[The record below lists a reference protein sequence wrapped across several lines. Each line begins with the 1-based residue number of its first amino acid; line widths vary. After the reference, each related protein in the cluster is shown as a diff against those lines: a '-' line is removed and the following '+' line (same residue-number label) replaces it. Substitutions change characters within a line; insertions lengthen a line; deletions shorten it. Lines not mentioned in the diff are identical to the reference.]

1 MEPPQTPRRGE
12 RAHTRAAEQ
21 LDDALERE
29 RDLVVRA
36 DAAAGTSGEEH
47 AAGELEHARNRVAA
61 REAWLV
67 WTERQDGV
75 TRHGR

>member
-1 MEPPQTPRRGE
+1 MGPPPTPRRGE
-12 RAHTRAAEQ
+12 EAHTRAVEQ
-21 LDDALERE
+21 LDEARGRE

-36 DAAAGTSGEEH
+36 DAAAGTSGEDH
-47 AAGELEHARNRVAA
+47 AAGELKHASNQVAA

-75 TRHGR
+75 TQHGR